1 MVIGLQAY
9 VDGATGMN
17 NPVECVLDEAQ
28 MLWPDALS
36 RIQSLVSIGTGK
48 PESKDFGANLKD
60 IVLTLKSIATDTENT
75 HLRFAKCS
83 IDRGLQG
90 RYFRFNVDRGMA
102 NVRLDDHEKIGSIEA
117 ATQAYIKSPDVKYNA
132 ELFTGV
138 LPADTGFV
146 LKKQKDKF
154 LKWLPYADQ
163 LQYRNHASLSR
174 TEGCNTG
181 GWFINGSFFKAW
193 EESPNSL
200 LWLYGK
206 HDLERRHSDIVA
218 FYYFSFNRREFQ
230 DIRSFK
236 SSILLQIVKAC
247 MRPHPER
254 KDHISIPAPY
264 QNLRNAYY
272 PSQHPSMAD
281 LDQTLREVIRQ
292 SSNTYL
298 VIDAL
303 DECESGRVQGQ
314 LLKFLNTLAMDVPNL
329 HILFT
334 SRPEFNI
341 RAAFDGLEAT
351 KFRVPFD
358 DSAVDSDIHEHLG
371 MLMSQ
376 QPYTRWSQAL
386 QSKVVSELSQNADGV
401 FRWADLHVQQLQGKL
416 REIDVERALKRLPGD
431 LAGTYQRIL
440 EKIEFDIYG
449 QEATALLRWL
459 SRSRRPL
466 TLLEVAE
473 IAAFEVRNG
482 EDIQLSPEAG
492 DYEVIF
498 SPRNRF
504 DDFTEVLVPRDIFL
518 HCGKK
523 KHTQVSAAGR
533 NESHQVMSLRQTY
546 CSFTELTY
554 DHRHSSLAS
563 KRRALWDR
571 LLQYP
576 HIELNPTNY
585 SMQTPLL
592 IAALEADELMFMF
605 LIDRNDTDKSHLD
618 CHGWGLLT
626 AAIKGKNDN
635 IVKYTM
641 AQVSIDLRK
650 EDSYGWTPLDWIV
663 YCGHSLSI
671 LPVMN
676 VPAPDTAMSKRFV
689 SFELISEI
697 LFGGEVWKI
706 GFSNDGK
713 YLAVCMSTG
722 EVTIVDVESM
732 GEVWTRIAH
741 PGGGAT
747 NVTWSPKDS
756 MIFTSGRDNFGRVWD
771 ARVSGLFRMLVNYIK
786 DQFTNRLIDREHHL
800 VHVTA

>member
-1 MVIGLQAY
+1 
-9 VDGATGMN
+9 
-17 NPVECVLDEAQ
+17 
-28 MLWPDALS
+28 
-36 RIQSLVSIGTGK
+36 
-48 PESKDFGANLKD
+48 
-60 IVLTLKSIATDTENT
+60 
-75 HLRFAKCS
+75 
-83 IDRGLQG
+83 
-90 RYFRFNVDRGMA
+90 
-102 NVRLDDHEKIGSIEA
+102 
-117 ATQAYIKSPDVKYNA
+117 
-132 ELFTGV
+132 
-138 LPADTGFV
+138 
-146 LKKQKDKF
+146 
-154 LKWLPYADQ
+154 
-163 LQYRNHASLSR
+163 
-174 TEGCNTG
+174 
-181 GWFINGSFFKAW
+181 
-193 EESPNSL
+193 
-200 LWLYGK
+200 
-206 HDLERRHSDIVA
+206 
-218 FYYFSFNRREFQ
+218 
-230 DIRSFK
+230 
-236 SSILLQIVKAC
+236 

-303 DECESGRVQGQ
+303 DECESERVQGQ
-314 LLKFLNTLAMDVPNL
+314 LLKFLNTLAMDIPNL

-358 DSAVDSDIHEHLG
+358 DSAVDCDIHEHLG

-386 QSKVVSELSQNADGV
+386 QSKVVSELSQKADGV

-482 EDIQLSPEAG
+482 EDIQLSPEAR

-504 DDFTEVLVPRDIFL
+504 DDFTEVLCILSGLVSVSVSSDSEEQDSIVSFSHSSVKEYLLSSLVSPSTYRLTPLESDWFITKCCLAYIRYYDSSKSDGCLEPSYPLLLYSCLRLFEHLPDASRADAWSSIGKQARLQPRAENYALSLALFRGGSRSSVNHSMHQELITSFLEDGINTRERNNSGRPILAATVSLEDTRLSNMILDSGIRVPRDIFL

-533 NESHQVMSLRQTY
+533 NKSHQVMSLRQTY

-641 AQVSIDLRK
+641 AQVSVDLRK

>member
-1 MVIGLQAY
+1 
-9 VDGATGMN
+9 
-17 NPVECVLDEAQ
+17 
-28 MLWPDALS
+28 
-36 RIQSLVSIGTGK
+36 
-48 PESKDFGANLKD
+48 
-60 IVLTLKSIATDTENT
+60 
-75 HLRFAKCS
+75 
-83 IDRGLQG
+83 
-90 RYFRFNVDRGMA
+90 
-102 NVRLDDHEKIGSIEA
+102 
-117 ATQAYIKSPDVKYNA
+117 
-132 ELFTGV
+132 
-138 LPADTGFV
+138 
-146 LKKQKDKF
+146 
-154 LKWLPYADQ
+154 
-163 LQYRNHASLSR
+163 
-174 TEGCNTG
+174 
-181 GWFINGSFFKAW
+181 
-193 EESPNSL
+193 
-200 LWLYGK
+200 
-206 HDLERRHSDIVA
+206 
-218 FYYFSFNRREFQ
+218 
-230 DIRSFK
+230 
-236 SSILLQIVKAC
+236 

-504 DDFTEVLVPRDIFL
+504 DDFTEVLCILSGLVSVSVSSDSEEQDSIVSFSHSSVKEYLLSSLVSPSTYRLTPLESDWFITKCCLAYIRYYDSSKSDGCLEPSYPLLLYSCLRLFEHLPDASRADAWSSIGKQARLQPRAENYALSLALFRGGGRSSVNHSMHQELITSFLEDGINTRERNNSGRPILAATVSLEDTRLSNMILDSGIRVPRDIFL

-533 NESHQVMSLRQTY
+533 NKSHQVMSLRQTY

-641 AQVSIDLRK
+641 AQVSVDLRK

>member
-1 MVIGLQAY
+1 
-9 VDGATGMN
+9 
-17 NPVECVLDEAQ
+17 
-28 MLWPDALS
+28 
-36 RIQSLVSIGTGK
+36 
-48 PESKDFGANLKD
+48 
-60 IVLTLKSIATDTENT
+60 
-75 HLRFAKCS
+75 
-83 IDRGLQG
+83 
-90 RYFRFNVDRGMA
+90 
-102 NVRLDDHEKIGSIEA
+102 
-117 ATQAYIKSPDVKYNA
+117 
-132 ELFTGV
+132 
-138 LPADTGFV
+138 
-146 LKKQKDKF
+146 
-154 LKWLPYADQ
+154 
-163 LQYRNHASLSR
+163 
-174 TEGCNTG
+174 
-181 GWFINGSFFKAW
+181 
-193 EESPNSL
+193 
-200 LWLYGK
+200 
-206 HDLERRHSDIVA
+206 
-218 FYYFSFNRREFQ
+218 
-230 DIRSFK
+230 
-236 SSILLQIVKAC
+236 

-303 DECESGRVQGQ
+303 DECESERVQGQ
-314 LLKFLNTLAMDVPNL
+314 LLKFLNTLAMDIPNL

-358 DSAVDSDIHEHLG
+358 DSAVDCDIHEHLG

-386 QSKVVSELSQNADGV
+386 QSKVVSELSQKADGV

-498 SPRNRF
+498 FPRNRF
-504 DDFTEVLVPRDIFL
+504 DDFIEVLCILSGLVSVSVSSDSEEQDSIVSFSHSSVKEYLLSSLVSPSTYRLTPLESDWFITKCCLAYIRYYDSSKSDGCLEPSYPLLLYSCLRLFEHLPDASRADAWSSIGKQARLQPRAENYALSLALFRGGSRSSVNHSMHQELITSFLEDGINTRERNNSGRPILAATVSLEDTRLSNMILDSGIRVPRDIFL